1 MSTSNLGLVPTASFH
16 ETANL
21 KVNRVNALDENPGVA
36 AVLQSKQ
43 STLGTETITKDPSN
57 KITKSNDKLWAC
69 FLQFAVLG
77 RKDPLLTAGPSP
89 KPSCAHSTSSMS
101 NGSAVEVK
109 RKWRQVQISNIRAI
123 NCVIDSSWRKSQIPI
138 LWCGWLQ
145 KRSSGIAERWQAR
158 LFELRQEPNPT
169 CGDANGNRAVLQYYG
184 RGGNGGE
191 NAKRLE
197 LIDARRDK
205 GHDGAGRACFSVVA
219 SGRSGRVLLGAASE
233 RETASLLSC
242 IRFIMRP

>member
-1 MSTSNLGLVPTASFH
+1 MSTSMLTASFH
-16 ETANL
+16 ESANL

-145 KRSSGIAERWQAR
+145 KRSSGILGRWQTR
-158 LFELRQEPNPT
+158 WFELRQEPVSDD
-169 CGDANGNRAVLQYYG
+169 GKGGFKAVLQYTTRGKDG
-184 RGGNGGE
+184 RE
-191 NAKRLE
+191 AEKRLE
-197 LIDARRDK
+197 LIDACRDCQR
-205 GHDGAGRACFSVVA
+205 DVRGRACISVGA
-219 SGRSGRVLLGAASE
+219 AGRRERVLLGLGSDPEACSLCSSVAVILRCHAAE
-233 RETASLLSC
+233 
-242 IRFIMRP
+242 